1 MGGDPGPVEAKQY
14 RLGFHPADDGAHD
27 VRGAVVWVAEDLH
40 AGNGG
45 QGGTQ

>member
-1 MGGDPGPVEAKQY
+1 
-14 RLGFHPADDGAHD
+14 

-45 QGGTQ
+45 QGGTQLRGEGTLTVGLRCAVGAVGE